1 MIPVAKPVDSAP
13 KGKPSIKLGAL
24 FDDRKQKQAE
34 AKAEKRGSVGGA
46 TKPVKLKAP
55 KDGVNKS
62 GRKKLPPANALE
74 AQGTVSVFRC
84 FISILCCFSQF
95 WEYMIALFKQAS
107 SQSAS
112 LVVYGSILTDGL

>member
-1 MIPVAKPVDSAP
+1 MFYSDGVLVIPVAKPVDSAP

-74 AQGTVSVFRC
+74 AQGTVSFFFCLSPFCVVFHS
-84 FISILCCFSQF
+84 FGNI
-95 WEYMIALFKQAS
+95 
-107 SQSAS
+107 
-112 LVVYGSILTDGL
+112 